1 MRKFLSIGSGLA
13 VAAITAVV
21 ALAAFSGGSSAA
33 PGDGASQARP
43 ALPPA
48 SLVAIT
54 IGQVVEEEGETA
66 TVDLHAIIREGRA
79 MGNLRF
85 YSEEYGYYNGGVR
98 TLKFENGVI
107 TATGGGGLFLP
118 DGTRV
123 QVRYTATVSVDD
135 EHVEIVVKG
144 KDGLDYAIE
153 GSLEDGFIWA
163 GDPQKEKP
171 PAS

>member
-1 MRKFLSIGSGLA
+1 MRRFLGIVSAMGVA
-13 VAAITAVV
+13 VITAVV

-33 PGDGASQARP
+33 PGGAASQLRP
-43 ALPPA
+43 DLPRP

-54 IGQVVEEEGETA
+54 IGQVAEDDGETA
-66 TVDLHAIIREGRA
+66 TVDLHGTVRDGRA

-98 TLKFENGVI
+98 TLKFDDGVI

-123 QVRYTATVSVDD
+123 QVRYTAMISVED
-135 EHVEIVVKG
+135 EHVEIAVKG
-144 KDGLDYAIE
+144 KDGLEYTIA
-153 GSLEDGFIWA
+153 GALEDGFIWA
-163 GDPQKEKP
+163 GDPQTEKP
-171 PAS
+171 PTG

>member
-1 MRKFLSIGSGLA
+1 MRKFLSIGSALA
-13 VAAITAVV
+13 VAGVAAVV

-43 ALPPA
+43 PLPAA

-66 TVDLHAIIREGRA
+66 TVDLHASIRNGKA

-98 TLKFENGVI
+98 TLKFEDGVI

-123 QVRYTATVSVDD
+123 QVRYTATISVDD
-135 EHVEIVVKG
+135 EHVEIAVKG
-144 KDGLDYAIE
+144 KDGLEYTIE
-153 GSLEDGFIWA
+153 DSLEDGFIWA
-163 GDPQKEKP
+163 GDPQTVKT

>member
-1 MRKFLSIGSGLA
+1 MRKFLSIGSALA
-13 VAAITAVV
+13 VAAVTAVV

-33 PGDGASQARP
+33 PGDGDSQARP
-43 ALPPA
+43 NLPAP

-54 IGQVVEEEGETA
+54 IGQVVEEGGETA
-66 TVDLHAIIREGRA
+66 TVDLHASVRGGRA

-123 QVRYTATVSVDD
+123 QVRYTARISVDD

-144 KDGLDYAIE
+144 KDGLEYTIE
-153 GSLEDGFIWA
+153 GSLENGFIWA
-163 GDPQKEKP
+163 GDPQTAKY

>member
-1 MRKFLSIGSGLA
+1 MRRFLGIVSAMGVA
-13 VAAITAVV
+13 VITAVV

-33 PGDGASQARP
+33 PGGGASQLRP
-43 ALPPA
+43 DLPRP

-54 IGQVVEEEGETA
+54 IGQVSEDDGETA
-66 TVDLHAIIREGRA
+66 TVDLHGAVRDGRA

-98 TLKFENGVI
+98 TLKFDDGVI

-123 QVRYTATVSVDD
+123 QVRYTAMISVED
-135 EHVEIVVKG
+135 EHVEIAVKG
-144 KDGLDYAIE
+144 KDGLEYTIA
-153 GSLEDGFIWA
+153 GALEDGFIWA
-163 GDPQKEKP
+163 GDPQTEKP
-171 PAS
+171 PTG

>member
-1 MRKFLSIGSGLA
+1 MRRFLSIGGALA

-33 PGDGASQARP
+33 PGDGDSRARP
-43 ALPPA
+43 PLPAA

-54 IGQVVEEEGETA
+54 IGQVVEEEGDTA
-66 TVDLHAIIREGRA
+66 TVDLHASIRNGKA

-98 TLKFENGVI
+98 TLKFEDGAI

-123 QVRYTATVSVDD
+123 QVRYAATISVED
-135 EHVEIVVKG
+135 EHVEIAVKG
-144 KDGLDYAIE
+144 KDGLAYTIE